1 MIRRVAGA
9 SVAGVQAPAWRRPWL
24 CAVALLA
31 ACQAAPRLPMPTVA
45 HVDLPRY
52 MGDWYVIASI
62 PTFIERDAYGA
73 VESYQLDPDG
83 TIATTFT
90 FQAGSFEGARKQYRP
105 RGYVVDP
112 ASNAAWSMQF
122 IWPFRSDY
130 RIAWLDAEYSRVIV
144 ARPQRDY
151 VWIMARTPQ
160 IGEVD
165 YQRLLDLVGRL
176 GYDTAKVRKVPQ
188 RVLK

>member
-1 MIRRVAGA
+1 MIQRAG
-9 SVAGVQAPAWRRPWL
+9 VAGVQAPAWRRPWL
-24 CAVALLA
+24 FAVALLA

-90 FQAGSFEGARKQYRP
+90 FQAGSFDGARKQYRP

-188 RVLK
+188 RGPK